1 MCILHYRAIV
11 NEDLAACVS
20 VIPKVI
26 SVFKWEGKITEEFE
40 TFMVKLVL
48 LNLYILYYCLSIYF
62 IIFI

>member
-26 SVFKWEGKITEEFE
+26 SVFKWEGKITEEME
-40 TFMVKLVL
+40 TFMVKL
-48 LNLYILYYCLSIYF
+48 IC
-62 IIFI
+62 